1 MNIDEF
7 NYILPKD
14 RIAQKPIKN
23 RSDSKLMI
31 SSKVDYSNKDDYFYN
46 LCNYLHKNDL
56 IIFNNTI
63 VIQQT
68 FGKKLTRKVEIFE
81 KKFQIMNHKYD

>member
-1 MNIDEF
+1 MNIDKF

-56 IIFNNTI
+56 IIFNNTK
-63 VIQQT
+63 VIPARL
-68 FGKKLTRKVEIFE
+68 FGKKLTGGR
-81 KKFQIMNHKYD
+81 